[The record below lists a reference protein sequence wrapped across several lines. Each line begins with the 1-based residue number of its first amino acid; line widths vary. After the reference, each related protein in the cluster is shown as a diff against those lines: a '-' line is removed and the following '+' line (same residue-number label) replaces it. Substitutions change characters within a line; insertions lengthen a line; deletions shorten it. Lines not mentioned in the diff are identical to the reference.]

1 MYSFEWLFGVFVDVA
16 MWLWMWFL
24 QGILLGVQVGSI
36 GTQPTHSC
44 PSLSFKMQPEQT
56 KIATQTEKEE
66 KRNQHVS
73 KHVPVLEKYA
83 SAIPFSQNKTEIGHY
98 NSDG

>member
-1 MYSFEWLFGVFVDVA
+1 MYSFEWLFGVFVDVT
-16 MWLWMWFL
+16 MWVWMWVL

-44 PSLSFKMQPEQT
+44 PSLSFEMQPEQT

-66 KRNQHVS
+66 NSIQDVS
-73 KHVPVLEKYA
+73 KCVPVLEKYA
-83 SAIPFSQNKTEIGHY
+83 PAIPFSQNKTE
-98 NSDG
+98 